1 MVLYLY
7 RLLFNI
13 IFIFSPLIIFIR
25 LIKKKEDFFRFK
37 EKFCFF
43 TKKKIKRKLIWFHG
57 ASVGEFLSI
66 IPLIEK
72 LEKNK
77 KIDQILITTSTLS
90 SSKVFSQ
97 FKFQKTIHQFFPIDT
112 NFMSKKFLN
121 YWQPS
126 LAVFIDSE
134 IWPNMLF
141 NIKKKSITTILLNA
155 RITNKSFKRW
165 KIFKNFSKKVFQ
177 CFDKALSSNKETV
190 NYLSYFGIKKIK
202 LIGNLKFAQNKSKNI
217 NASNKLKKFLSKKIY
232 WCASST
238 HPGEELICAKVHSN
252 LKKKY
257 TNFLS
262 IIIPRHI
269 HRVKDLANM
278 FENLR
283 LKVHCHS
290 STKKISN
297 DVDIYLVDTYGE
309 TNKFFNLSKIVF
321 VGGSLV
327 KHGGQNPL
335 EPTRY
340 GCNVFHGPHTDN
352 FKDIYKLLKNLGVA
366 KKIASEKNLVKNI
379 KKLIIN
385 KKKSQFIS
393 IKIKNLGN
401 KILSLTSKEI
411 GQVLN

>member
-1 MVLYLY
+1 
-7 RLLFNI
+7 
-13 IFIFSPLIIFIR
+13 
-25 LIKKKEDFFRFK
+25 
-37 EKFCFF
+37 
-43 TKKKIKRKLIWFHG
+43 
-57 ASVGEFLSI
+57 
-66 IPLIEK
+66 
-72 LEKNK
+72 
-77 KIDQILITTSTLS
+77 
-90 SSKVFSQ
+90 
-97 FKFQKTIHQFFPIDT
+97 
-112 NFMSKKFLN
+112 
-121 YWQPS
+121 
-126 LAVFIDSE
+126 
-134 IWPNMLF
+134 
-141 NIKKKSITTILLNA
+141 
-155 RITNKSFKRW
+155 
-165 KIFKNFSKKVFQ
+165 
-177 CFDKALSSNKETV
+177 
-190 NYLSYFGIKKIK
+190 
-202 LIGNLKFAQNKSKNI
+202 
-217 NASNKLKKFLSKKIY
+217 
-232 WCASST
+232 
-238 HPGEELICAKVHSN
+238 
-252 LKKKY
+252 
-257 TNFLS
+257 
-262 IIIPRHI
+262 
-269 HRVKDLANM
+269 M